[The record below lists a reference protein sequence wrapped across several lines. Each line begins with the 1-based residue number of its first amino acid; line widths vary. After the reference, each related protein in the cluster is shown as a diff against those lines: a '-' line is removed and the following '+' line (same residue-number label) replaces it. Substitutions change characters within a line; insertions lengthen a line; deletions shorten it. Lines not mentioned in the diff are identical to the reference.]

1 MDAFEQLAA
10 EIFRGRGY
18 WVRSGF
24 KVELTRDDKQRI
36 GSPSC
41 PRWELDLIAFRPV
54 ARELLVLECKS
65 YLDSGGV
72 HAAHFTPGARLAGRY
87 KLFNSPSLRTTVLNR
102 LRHQLAA
109 AGLCLDDVDLRL
121 GLVYAHATE
130 FNAALLMKRFAAEQ
144 CVFSA
149 RTSSGFT

>member
-54 ARELLVLECKS
+54 ARELLVHECKS

-72 HAAHFTPGARLAGRY
+72 HAAHFTPERAWPVATSCSTRPACARR
-87 KLFNSPSLRTTVLNR
+87 
-102 LRHQLAA
+102 
-109 AGLCLDDVDLRL
+109 
-121 GLVYAHATE
+121 
-130 FNAALLMKRFAAEQ
+130 
-144 CVFSA
+144 
-149 RTSSGFT
+149 SSIGYGIS